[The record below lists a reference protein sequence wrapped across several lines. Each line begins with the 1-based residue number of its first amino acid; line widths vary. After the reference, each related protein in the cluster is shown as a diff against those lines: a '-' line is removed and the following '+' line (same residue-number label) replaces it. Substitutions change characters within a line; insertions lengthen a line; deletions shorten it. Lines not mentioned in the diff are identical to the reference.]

1 VNKLRCVSTYETDKG
16 SIRVAYETPNGPN
29 LGLTKGDRKIRYGKD
44 IKMEQMQLSIVLET
58 TKQDRVSYASI
69 KPNINMDS
77 KYVDSSGNGV
87 KCVNDTVV

>member
-1 VNKLRCVSTYETDKG
+1 
-16 SIRVAYETPNGPN
+16 
-29 LGLTKGDRKIRYGKD
+29 
-44 IKMEQMQLSIVLET
+44 MEQMQLSIVLET